1 MYGLTKIM
9 GLIKCE
15 SRTGRLAA
23 VAMAALIFLSALPN
37 QARAQGNTYSGAT
50 VVYLGTIGAVPG
62 QKVSVTVPNF
72 YFQDGSVRF
81 VKHSI
86 RVIENQP
93 GVTENESG
101 LVYSG
106 ESGGLNE
113 HELGHVFT
121 FSVPGDFG
129 RGRVQLWIQV
139 ESLQPSATQASAGDS
154 SAVMLPPTFE
164 LMDYGSEKSVLI
176 GLLLPAILKVRERDN
191 R

>member
-1 MYGLTKIM
+1 MYGLTTIK
-9 GLIKCE
+9 GLLKYE
-15 SRTGRLAA
+15 GRTRGLAA
-23 VAMAALIFLSALPN
+23 VAMAALIFLSALPM
-37 QARAQGNTYSGAT
+37 QARAQGTSANTYGGAT
-50 VVYLGTIGAVPG
+50 FIHVGTIGVVPG

-81 VKHSI
+81 VKHRI
-86 RVIENQP
+86 

-113 HELGHVFT
+113 SAHEYGHVFAFT
-121 FSVPGDFG
+121 VPGDPG
-129 RGRVQLWIQV
+129 RGRVQIWIEV
-139 ESLQPSATQASAGDS
+139 ESFPPSATQERTEDR

-164 LMDYGSEKSVLI
+164 LMDYGSEKTVLI
-176 GLLLPAILKVRERDN
+176 GLLLPAILKVRDRDD